1 MNRYSSVFPPRLA
14 TSSPAAFAEPPAGN
28 KYRERGRPDHGRT
41 SGDEIVDNDDSLP
54 LADGILLELED
65 ILDEDELPVL
75 AAQGYQRTVPYS
87 FW

>member
-1 MNRYSSVFPPRLA
+1 MRLN
-14 TSSPAAFAEPPAGN
+14 SLSY
-28 KYRERGRPDHGRT
+28 KYRKART

-65 ILDEDELPVL
+65 ILDEDELPLL